1 MTVCFSR
8 SPICCD
14 SRKLMKVTGHDV
26 NKTLKHFLNISVFRK
41 IFCLFEG
48 AMLKKKK
55 VHLSNSYAQMRGSQF
70 AKLAV

>member
-55 VHLSNSYAQMRGSQF
+55 SPPVESIRTNARQP
-70 AKLAV
+70 VC